1 MRGHVR
7 KRGGL
12 WAVVVDTPRDPL
24 TGKRKQKWHSGFR
37 TRRDAEKALAEV
49 LTRLDQGMYVEPTK
63 QTLSIFFEEWFGA
76 IESTIRP
83 STFATYKT
91 IVRKQLLS
99 RLGTLP
105 LQGLTAARLNA
116 LYAELLSS
124 GRADGKGGLSPS
136 SVRYLHAVIRKALSD
151 AMRWNLLT
159 RNVADAADPPRI
171 ARTQM
176 KTWSAREVRTFLDHV
191 KDDRL
196 HAAFVLAA
204 TTGMRRGG
212 SSRAPLARPRPR
224 GGGQS
229 LNRADGDRSRRIR
242 GSVFR
247 AEDGARKS
255 HGCARSAD
263 GRDAS

>member
-1 MRGHVR
+1 VRGHVR

-136 SVRYLHAVIRKALSD
+136 SVRYLHAVIRKALSG
-151 AMRWNLLT
+151 AVRWNLLT

-191 KDDRL
+191 RATAYTLRSCSLQRL
-196 HAAFVLAA
+196 GCDEAKSS
-204 TTGMRRGG
+204 G
-212 SSRAPLARPRPR
+212 SAGKTS
-224 GGGQS
+224 
-229 LNRADGDRSRRIR
+229 I
-242 GSVFR
+242 
-247 AEDGARKS
+247 
-255 HGCARSAD
+255 
-263 GRDAS
+263 